1 MNIRFILADDHIIF
15 RQGLRMLIERQP
27 DMKVVA
33 EANNGRE
40 ALDLANRLK
49 PDVILMD
56 VSMPDMNGIE
66 AARRIVADVP
76 SVKIIGLSMHS
87 NRKFVLEM
95 LKAGALGYLLK
106 DCELEELLAAI
117 RAVLEDRI
125 YVSEGVGDLI
135 IRDYMNM
142 VGGRESSAFSVLS
155 ERESEVL
162 QLLAEGKS
170 TKEIAFALRVSVKTV
185 EAFRHKIS
193 KKLGIS
199 SIAEL
204 TKYAIRE
211 GLTSLEH

>member
-1 MNIRFILADDHIIF
+1 
-15 RQGLRMLIERQP
+15 MLEKQP
-27 DMKVVA
+27 GMAVIG

-40 ALDLANRLK
+40 VVDLAGKLK
-49 PDVILMD
+49 PDIILMD
-56 VSMPDMNGIE
+56 ISMPDMNGIE
-66 AARRIVADVP
+66 ATRRIISELP
-76 SVKIIGLSMHS
+76 SVKVIGLSMHS

-106 DCELEELLAAI
+106 DCESEELMAAI
-117 RAVLEDRI
+117 HAVRENRI
-125 YVSEGVGDLI
+125 YLSEGVGDII

-142 VGGRESSAFSVLS
+142 VSNGETSAFSVLS

-170 TKEIAFALRVSVKTV
+170 TKEIAFSLHVSVKTV

-199 SIAEL
+199 SVAEL

-211 GLTSLEH
+211 GLTSLER